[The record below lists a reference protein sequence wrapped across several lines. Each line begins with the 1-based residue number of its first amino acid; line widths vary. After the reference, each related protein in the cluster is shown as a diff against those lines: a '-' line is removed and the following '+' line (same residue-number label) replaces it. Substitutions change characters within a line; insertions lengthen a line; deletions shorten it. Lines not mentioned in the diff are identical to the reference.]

1 MHFNDLLQ
9 RIVERGASDVHLH
22 VGLPAMSRVNGKL
35 NPVTE
40 SKITPRFTEALLD
53 LMCDERQRAAFDAK
67 HQVDL
72 A

>member
-53 LMCDERQRAAFDAK
+53 LMARYVPPPAARWTTLERS
-67 HQVDL
+67 
-72 A
+72 